1 MYGGRIVMS
10 LGDGAEVI
18 VWFELRVKGGV
29 FGEILAPLIASK
41 SASGIRD
48 TILNMEE
55 DTRSSASVVPVQ
67 EAPR

>member
-67 EAPR
+67 ETPR